1 MPAEPANVA
10 FDLLWAAD
18 AILLLHMLFV
28 CFVLGGLVLIICG
41 GVCGWSWVRNPWFRL
56 AHIMAIGLVVIQ
68 SWLGVICPLTTWEMA
83 LRTQAGGA
91 GYEGSFIGYWLG
103 RILYYQAPPW
113 AFVVAYTAFGMLVL
127 MCWLRIR
134 PRSFGGGKNDR

>member
-1 MPAEPANVA
+1 MPVESASADFFP
-10 FDLLWAAD
+10 LWAAD
-18 AILLLHMLFV
+18 AVLLLHILFV
-28 CFVLGGLVLIICG
+28 CFVLGGLMLIICG
-41 GVCGWSWVRNPWFRL
+41 GLCGWTWVRNPWFRL
-56 AHIMAIGLVVIQ
+56 AHVAAIGIVVIQ

-113 AFVVAYTAFGMLVL
+113 VFVVSYTAFAVLVL
-127 MCWLRIR
+127 VCWLQIR
-134 PRSFGGGKNDR
+134 PRPFGGGENDR